1 MRRLPAG
8 FVALALLALTATACG
23 SSSSDSGSG
32 SGSGSSGTSSGGL
45 TTVKVGVIPIV
56 DVAPVY
62 LGEKQG
68 FYRERGLDL
77 TLETGQ
83 GGAAIVPGVVSGQF
97 QFGFSNTTSLMIA
110 QSRNVPVRAVANG
123 VASTGKAGADF
134 GGVVVKGD
142 SPVKS
147 PKDLAGKKVAVN
159 TLQNIGDTSV
169 RESVRKAG
177 GDPTKVEFVELAFDR
192 MPAALDAG
200 QVDAAWVVEPSLAVV
215 KEQGGRVV
223 ASNFVD
229 VSPDLTIAL
238 YFTSDKL
245 AQQDPELVEKFAEA
259 TRESLAYAN
268 SHPDEVR
275 DILTT
280 YTKIPEK
287 TLAAMTLPEWPEE
300 PDRASLERLGEL
312 GRADGLFEKAPDLDA
327 LLP

>member
-8 FVALALLALTATACG
+8 LAAVALLAVAATACG
-23 SSSSDSGSG
+23 SSSS
-32 SGSGSSGTSSGGL
+32 GSSGKSSDGV

-62 LGEKQG
+62 LGVKQG
-68 FYRERGLDL
+68 FYKKRGLDL
-77 TLETGQ
+77 TLETSQ

-97 QFGFSNTTSLMIA
+97 QFGFSNTTSLMVA
-110 QSRNVPVRAVANG
+110 QSRDVPVRAVANG

-147 PKDLAGKKVAVN
+147 AKDLAGKKVAVN
-159 TLQNIGDTSV
+159 TLKNIGDTSV

-177 GDPTKVEFVELAFDR
+177 GDPRSVRFVELPFDQ

-200 QVDAAWVVEPSLAVV
+200 QVDAAWVVEPSLSVA
-215 KEQGGRVV
+215 KEQGARVV

-245 AQQDPELVEKFAEA
+245 AQQDPELVKKFAEA
-259 TRESLAYAN
+259 TRESLAYAAG
-268 SHPDEVR
+268 HPDEVR
-275 DILTT
+275 ETLAT

-287 TLAAMTLPEWPEE
+287 TLQALTLPRWPEA

-312 GRADGLFEKAPDLDA
+312 GQRDGLFDEAPDLDA

>member
-8 FVALALLALTATACG
+8 FVAVTLLALTATACG
-23 SSSSDSGSG
+23 SSSS
-32 SGSGSSGTSSGGL
+32 GSSGTSSDGL

-68 FYRERGLDL
+68 FYRKRGLDL

-177 GDPTKVEFVELAFDR
+177 GDPRSVRFVELAFDQ

-238 YFTSDKL
+238 YFTSGKL
-245 AQQDPELVEKFAEA
+245 VQQDPELVEKFAEA

-268 SHPDEVR
+268 NHPDEVR
-275 DILTT
+275 EILTT

-312 GRADGLFEKAPDLDA
+312 GRQDGLFEKAPDLDA

>member
-8 FVALALLALTATACG
+8 LAAVALLAVAATACG
-23 SSSSDSGSG
+23 SSSS
-32 SGSGSSGTSSGGL
+32 GSSGKSSDGV

-56 DVAPVY
+56 DVAPIY
-62 LGEKQG
+62 LGEKKG
-68 FYRERGLDL
+68 FYKERGLDL
-77 TLETGQ
+77 TLETSQ

-97 QFGFSNTTSLMIA
+97 QFGFSNTTSLMVA
-110 QSRNVPVRAVANG
+110 RSRNVPVRAVANG

-142 SPVKS
+142 SAIRS

-159 TLQNIGDTSV
+159 TLKNIGDTSV

-177 GDPTKVEFVELAFDR
+177 GDPKSVEFVELPFDQ

-200 QVDAAWVVEPSLAVV
+200 QVDAAWVVEPSLSVA
-215 KEQGGRVV
+215 KEQGARVV

-238 YFTSDKL
+238 YFTSEKL
-245 AQQDPELVEKFAEA
+245 AQQDPELVKKFAEA
-259 TRESLAYAN
+259 TRESLAYAAG
-268 SHPDEVR
+268 HPDEVR
-275 DILTT
+275 DILAT

-287 TLAAMTLPEWPEE
+287 TVQALTLPRWPEE

-312 GRADGLFEKAPDLDA
+312 GRQDGLFDEASDLDA